1 MHFVPF
7 DGFYLFFRYNDK
19 EKVMVVL
26 NKNNGEAV
34 LKTDRLSEMLTGCSG
49 ASEII
54 TGKTYSALSELTLPG
69 KSISVFELH

>member
-1 MHFVPF
+1 
-7 DGFYLFFRYNDK
+7 
-19 EKVMVVL
+19 MVVL